1 MKNYILLAISIVLS
15 FSALAQ
21 SGTVRGFVYEKEG
34 QAPIPY
40 ANIKLKGTPMG
51 KSTGTDGYFQFN
63 SVPAG
68 AYTIVVSF
76 IGFKTIELEIN
87 VRKDRIITETFYLE
101 EETQMIDEVVINVE
115 RQEQKVKPM
124 IAVVSL
130 SPKKIQ
136 QFSVGGDPDLVRAIQ
151 VLPGVITSG
160 DQGGQ
165 LYIRGGAPIQN
176 LVMLDGMIVYNP
188 FHSIGFFSVFDT
200 DILQSADV
208 YTAGFNAEYGSRN
221 SSVMDIRTRDGNR
234 ERFAGKA
241 YASTYMAKLLLEA
254 PIGKKKENGFAPGSI
269 LVSAKTSYL
278 DKTSQI
284 FYPYVSTAFADGLP
298 FSFADIYG
306 KLSFQGLGGSRI
318 GAYGFYFSDHVNV
331 DADSYI
337 KWNSS
342 GAGLD
347 FKVIPPSSN
356 TLIQG
361 AFAASRYFIE
371 STELQDQPRN
381 STINGFNLGL
391 DFTYFVRANDEIKY
405 GFQAIGYSTDYLFT
419 NSIGLQNSIQKN
431 NSDFGAYVKYR
442 FVSTRFLVEPGM
454 RVQYYGALGEM
465 SLEPRIG
472 LKYNITEF
480 WRFKAS
486 AGLYSQNLVAA
497 NSDRDVVNL
506 FYGFLS
512 GPDNITSEFR
522 GEPIES
528 KLQKAAH
535 VVAGFEFEIGKH
547 IDINLEGYIK
557 DFNQLTN
564 VNRNKIYPDIPVYA
578 DKPEILRKDFIVE
591 EGFAYGID
599 LLVKYNIK
607 DFSVWATYSYAEV
620 KRDDGIQ
627 EYNPFFDRRHNANV
641 VVSYLWGENKHWEVS
656 GRYNYGSGFPF
667 TQTQGYYPGI
677 GFIDPVTGKPKVDF
691 DYTTSN
697 ADGGILYGTLNGG
710 RLPSYIRF
718 DVSIKRTIKLSKIS
732 NLEIAA
738 GATNIANRENIFYF
752 DRVDAKRVNQLP
764 IMPTVSVAYQ
774 W

>member
-1 MKNYILLAISIVLS
+1 VGKYTLVV
-15 FSALAQ
+15 
-21 SGTVRGFVYEKEG
+21 TFV
-34 QAPIPY
+34 
-40 ANIKLKGTPMG
+40 
-51 KSTGTDGYFQFN
+51 GY
-63 SVPAG
+63 
-68 AYTIVVSF
+68 
-76 IGFKTIELEIN
+76 KTIEREIVVKN
-87 VRKDRIITETFYLE
+87 ERILTETFYLE
-101 EETQMIDEVVINVE
+101 QETQMIDEVVINVE
-115 RQEQKVKPM
+115 RQEQKTKPM
-124 IAVVSL
+124 IAVTSL

-176 LVMLDGMIVYNP
+176 LVLLDGMIVYNP

-208 YTAGFNAEYGSRN
+208 YSAGFNADYGTRT

-234 ERFAGKA
+234 ERFTGRA
-241 YASTYMAKLLLEA
+241 YASTFMAKLLLES
-254 PIGKKKENGFAPGSI
+254 PIGKKKANGFAPGSV

-278 DKTSQI
+278 DKTSSI
-284 FYPYVSTAFADGLP
+284 FYPYVETEFADGLP

-306 KLSFQGLGGSRI
+306 KLAFQGLGGSRI
-318 GAYGFYFSDHVNV
+318 GAYGFYFTDNVNV

-342 GAGLD
+342 GAGID

-356 TLIQG
+356 TIIQG

-371 STELQDQPRN
+371 STELDDQPRN

-391 DFTYFVRANDEIKY
+391 DFTYFVRSNDEIKY
-405 GFQAIGYSTDYLFT
+405 GFQAIGYATDYLFT
-419 NSIGLQNSIQKN
+419 NSIGLQNNIQQN
-431 NSDFGAYVKYR
+431 NSDFGAYAKYR

-454 RVQYYGALGEM
+454 RVQYYGALGEI
-465 SLEPRIG
+465 SLEPRLS
-472 LKYNITEF
+472 LKVNITEY

-512 GPDNITSEFR
+512 GPDNVTTEFR
-522 GEPIES
+522 GETVTS
-528 KLQKAAH
+528 KLQKAKH
-535 VVAGFEFEIGKH
+535 VVAGFEFEVGKH
-547 IDINLEGYIK
+547 FDINLEGYIK
-557 DFNQLTN
+557 DFDPITN

-578 DKPEILRKDFIVE
+578 DKPEILRKDFIIE
-591 EGFAYGID
+591 KGFAYGID
-599 LLVKYNIK
+599 LLLKYTLKNM
-607 DFSVWATYSYAEV
+607 SVWATYSYAEV

-627 EYNPFFDRRHNANV
+627 EYNPFFDRRHNTNIV
-641 VVSYLWGENKHWEVS
+641 VTYTWGENKNWEAS
-656 GRYNYGSGFPF
+656 GRYNFGSGFPF
-667 TQTQGYYPGI
+667 TQTQGYYPEI
-677 GFIDPVTGKPKVDF
+677 NFVDPTTGRPIVDF
-691 DYTTSN
+691 DYTTAN
-697 ADGGILYGTLNGG
+697 GDGGILYGALNGG
-710 RLPSYIRF
+710 RLPNYIRF
-718 DVSIKRTIKLSKIS
+718 DVSIRRTIELSRTSK
-732 NLEIAA
+732 LEIAA

-752 DRVDAKRVNQLP
+752 NRVDARRVNQLP
-764 IMPTVSVAYQ
+764 IMPTVSFAYQ